1 MDSLIGRIIS
11 IQGQIVEVE
20 FLQEKPAVN
29 DIVVLESNPS
39 IQMVV
44 FSSSGSSRF
53 FSLSLTST
61 ANLSRHMRVINT
73 QKPLHVPVGETLLGR
88 VVNLFGEPID
98 GLGNINASKFV
109 PIITQGPSYK
119 DLAVHGEI
127 LETGIKVLDFFAP
140 LVKGGKIGFFG
151 GAGVGKTILLT
162 EIIHNVVVLRQSKTV
177 SVFAGVG
184 ERSREGHELYETLS
198 SKNVLS
204 SVALIIGAMGENS
217 VIRFL
222 TGYSAVTI
230 AEYFRDTLQK
240 DVLFFIDNIFRFA
253 QAGNELSLL
262 MNAIPSEDGYQA
274 TLASEMASFHE
285 RLSSVTTSAI
295 TTIEAIYVPND
306 DILDQGVQAIFPYL
320 DATIVLSRSVYQ
332 EGHLPAVDILASSAS
347 SLNPDVV
354 GQAHFDTALEAQ
366 SVIKQ
371 AVALERIVSLVGES
385 ELSTEDRLI
394 YQRARKIKNF
404 MTQSF
409 FVAENQTGRKGAY
422 VERNST
428 VEDVASIL
436 AGKYDTIDEQ
446 KLLFIGNLKEIT

>member
-1 MDSLIGRIIS
+1 M
-11 IQGQIVEVE
+11 
-20 FLQEKPAVN
+20 
-29 DIVVLESNPS
+29 
-39 IQMVV
+39 
-44 FSSSGSSRF
+44 
-53 FSLSLTST
+53 
-61 ANLSRHMRVINT
+61 
-73 QKPLHVPVGETLLGR
+73 
-88 VVNLFGEPID
+88 
-98 GLGNINASKFV
+98 
-109 PIITQGPSYK
+109 
-119 DLAVHGEI
+119 
-127 LETGIKVLDFFAP
+127 
-140 LVKGGKIGFFG
+140 
-151 GAGVGKTILLT
+151 GKTILLT

-204 SVALIIGAMGENS
+204 SVALVIGAMGENS

-230 AEYFRDTLQK
+230 AEYFRDNLQK

-262 MNAIPSEDGYQA
+262 MNSIPSEDGYQA

-409 FVAENQTGRKGAY
+409 FVAENQTGRKGVY

-428 VEDVASIL
+428 VEDVAAIL
-436 AGKYDTIDEQ
+436 AGKYDNVDEQ